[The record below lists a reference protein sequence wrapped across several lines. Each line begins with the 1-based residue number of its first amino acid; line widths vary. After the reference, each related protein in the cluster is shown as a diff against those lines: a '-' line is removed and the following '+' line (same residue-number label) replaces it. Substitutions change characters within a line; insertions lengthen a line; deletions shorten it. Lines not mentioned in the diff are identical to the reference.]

1 MILSFT
7 SYVAR
12 DRSHARAVCLSL
24 RLCPPLSEKQTYR
37 GTKDFWETLRIL
49 CSGVEEDL
57 PNVSRP
63 RLPLWG
69 SEVGF
74 GAWSSEKGL
83 RGTGKVKSSDNGE
96 QCEEKESN
104 RQIARLFWSF
114 PPTLSTPCPL
124 PRISDDKGITLLF
137 PRSLSSRCLSFSAHP
152 PFCTYVSLTIVVLS
166 FTMFFLAENTHLRR
180 EREFAPGTA
189 RTNGKSSHGG
199 DAWKNH
205 WRRHFAT
212 LWIFVILI
220 SPVSIICSRQSDDDL
235 SFSFFFFFNA
245 IFLRSVT
252 EQYERRANN
261 KEGNFFFLRG
271 YEVPQSEKHF
281 CRSHIFTL
289 LLFFF
294 LSLFLSIS
302 FFLSRNVPFSTC
314 LFISLRLSSLS
325 G

>member
-1 MILSFT
+1 MSREIDHTLELS
-7 SYVAR
+7 V
-12 DRSHARAVCLSL
+12 SHSTCA
-24 RLCPPLSEKQTYR
+24 PPLPKLSEKQTYR

-152 PFCTYVSLTIVVLS
+152 PFCTYVSLTIVLS
-166 FTMFFLAENTHLRR
+166 FTMFFLAENTL
-180 EREFAPGTA
+180 AA
-189 RTNGKSSHGG
+189 RTRVRSG
-199 DAWKNH
+199 DRENQWEKFP
-205 WRRHFAT
+205 RRRRVEEPLTTTFRYPMN
-212 LWIFVILI
+212 LCNLD
-220 SPVSIICSRQSDDDL
+220 QS
-235 SFSFFFFFNA
+235 
-245 IFLRSVT
+245 
-252 EQYERRANN
+252 
-261 KEGNFFFLRG
+261 
-271 YEVPQSEKHF
+271 
-281 CRSHIFTL
+281 
-289 LLFFF
+289 
-294 LSLFLSIS
+294 
-302 FFLSRNVPFSTC
+302 C
-314 LFISLRLSSLS
+314 LDYL
-325 G
+325 